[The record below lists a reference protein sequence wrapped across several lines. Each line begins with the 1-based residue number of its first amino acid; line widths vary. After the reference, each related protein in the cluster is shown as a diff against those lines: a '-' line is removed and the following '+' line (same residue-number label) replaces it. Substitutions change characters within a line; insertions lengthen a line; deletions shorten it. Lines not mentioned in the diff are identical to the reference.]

1 MSLDYEKI
9 KSSEES
15 KGNEWT
21 SYSDLFMVLA
31 FVFLMLY
38 VTSSIKTG
46 TSQLQKN
53 EEIIR
58 LTKEIEAL
66 KEEQR
71 VQETLKDDYL
81 VNDASERERQEYQK
95 LMSHLN
101 LLETEAK
108 EAKEEFERQAAEQRQ
123 KEQALNHYQRMIK
136 NVITANILSKDR
148 LNQRDDKIDQKNRTI
163 AEKQDIIKQK
173 LEEIQKNENIIEQQN
188 QKVSQLEGAITSKV
202 QEIQKNKQR
211 MKSIKDQ
218 MDQKIAEL
226 NKSYKNKR
234 IAYQQAMDEIR
245 ALQIESEKK
254 INDLKTQNTVA
265 EKRLNRINNQ
275 LNSAQSKISQ
285 AQQVIKMK
293 DQEKQRLAEA
303 FKMEKSELKQQFS
316 KEKSKLISQYQKE
329 KEQIMDSF
337 ENEKKQL
344 AASLSQQTESLK
356 KKYAKQQVLLKK
368 KLKQANDEY
377 KQQQQQLAKKL
388 ENTSKQYNQK
398 ISGLQKDLKKAE
410 ARENARKQLAKKIK
424 TKFAKAGIKMD
435 VDENTGEVVLSF
447 GDEYFE
453 TGRHSLKP
461 KMKEILKDFIPL
473 YAQSLFEDKDISRRI
488 EDVQIVGF
496 ASPTFKGQVVN
507 PNSLSKKDRKA
518 VSYNL
523 DLSYN
528 RAKSIFNYMFYD
540 KDLDYDHQKKLLS
553 MVKVSG
559 AGYFGGSNR
568 NPSSEEQ
575 VTCKEKDCKDL
586 QKVIIKFN
594 LNNR

>member
-1 MSLDYEKI
+1 
-9 KSSEES
+9 
-15 KGNEWT
+15 
-21 SYSDLFMVLA
+21 
-31 FVFLMLY
+31 
-38 VTSSIKTG
+38 
-46 TSQLQKN
+46 
-53 EEIIR
+53 
-58 LTKEIEAL
+58 
-66 KEEQR
+66 
-71 VQETLKDDYL
+71 
-81 VNDASERERQEYQK
+81 
-95 LMSHLN
+95 
-101 LLETEAK
+101 
-108 EAKEEFERQAAEQRQ
+108 
-123 KEQALNHYQRMIK
+123 
-136 NVITANILSKDR
+136 
-148 LNQRDDKIDQKNRTI
+148 
-163 AEKQDIIKQK
+163 
-173 LEEIQKNENIIEQQN
+173 
-188 QKVSQLEGAITSKV
+188 
-202 QEIQKNKQR
+202 

-254 INDLKTQNTVA
+254 IDDLKTQNTVA
-265 EKRLNRINNQ
+265 EKRLKRINNQ
-275 LNSAQSKISQ
+275 LNSAQSKITQ
-285 AQQVIKMK
+285 AQQVIQMK
-293 DQEKQRLAEA
+293 DQEKQRLAKA
-303 FKMEKSELKQQFS
+303 FQMEKSQLKQQFS
-316 KEKSKLISQYQKE
+316 EEKSQLIAQYQKE

-344 AASLSQQTESLK
+344 ASSLSKQTESLK
-356 KKYAKQQVLLKK
+356 KKYAKQQGLLKK

-377 KQQQQQLAKKL
+377 KKQQQQLAKKL
-388 ENTSKQYNQK
+388 ANTSKQYNQK

-496 ASPTFKGQVVN
+496 ASPTFKGKVVN

>member
-9 KSSEES
+9 KNNDES
-15 KGNEWT
+15 NGSEWT

-58 LTKEIEAL
+58 LTKELESL
-66 KEEQR
+66 KDEQR
-71 VQETLKDDYL
+71 VQETLKDDYM
-81 VNDASERERQEYQK
+81 VNEATSKEREEYQK

-108 EAKEEFERQAAEQRQ
+108 EAKMDFSRQAEEQRK

-148 LNQRDDKIDQKNRTI
+148 LNQRDSKINEKNRTI
-163 AEKQDIIKQK
+163 TEKKQVIKEKLKEIQENKNIIKS
-173 LEEIQKNENIIEQQN
+173 QN
-188 QKVSQLEGAITSKV
+188 QQVSKLEGAITSKV
-202 QEIQKNKQR
+202 KEIQKNKQR
-211 MKSIKDQ
+211 MKSINEQ
-218 MDQKIAEL
+218 MDDKIAEL

-245 ALQIESEKK
+245 SLQIDSEKK
-254 INDLKTQNTVA
+254 ISDLKTENTVA
-265 EKRLNRINNQ
+265 EKRLKRINSQ
-275 LNSAQSKISQ
+275 LNSAQGKINQ
-285 AQQVIKMK
+285 AQKTIQMK

-303 FKMEKSELKQQFS
+303 FKVEKTQLKQKFD
-316 KEKSKLISQYQKE
+316 KEKSDLVSQYQKE
-329 KEQIMDSF
+329 KEQIMNSY
-337 ENEKKQL
+337 EAEKQQLSSALQNE
-344 AASLSQQTESLK
+344 TEDLK
-356 KKYAKQQVLLKK
+356 KKYAKQQGVLKK
-368 KLKQANDEY
+368 KLKQANNEY
-377 KQQQQQLAKKL
+377 KKQQAQLAQKL
-388 ENTSKQYNQK
+388 KNTSKQYNQK
-398 ISGLQKDLKKAE
+398 ISGLKKDLKKSE
-410 ARENARKQLAKKIK
+410 ARENAKKQLAKKIK
-424 TKFAKAGIKMD
+424 NKFAKAGIKMD

-453 TGRHSLKP
+453 TGKFGLKP
-461 KMKEILKDFIPL
+461 QMKTILKDFIPL
-473 YAQSLFEDKDISRRI
+473 YAQSLFEDREISKRI

-496 ASPTFKGQVVN
+496 ASPTFKGRAVN
-507 PNSLSKKDRKA
+507 PNSLNKKDKKA

-540 KDLDYDHQKKLLS
+540 KDLDYAHQKKLLS

-559 AGYFGGSNR
+559 AGYFGGQNR
-568 NPSSEEQ
+568 NPSSEEGI
-575 VTCKEKDCKDL
+575 TCKEKDCKDL